1 MRRIEPDTWAG
12 LAVLLVCIAVGT
24 PTLLGWGGTR
34 VPQPVWG
41 ALFVALLATLFAAAV
56 WEDHRPRTAW
66 ACYGASV
73 VLGWLTLLTAPD
85 AGWLPILLVFTA
97 SMGAYVAPRWAG
109 PVVIALN
116 CVVIAAAATLGGVPH
131 SGTALHTLLYL
142 LIQTAGLLSSLS
154 IIREQRMRRELAE
167 AHLELRA
174 ASVILADTARAH
186 ERLRIARELHD
197 LMGHQ
202 LTALTLELE
211 VARHHDGPAARR
223 HVERADRVARN
234 LLRDVR
240 ATVGQLRADAPDL
253 RESLAA
259 VVRDI
264 PGLDIGMWIDDA
276 VRPSEEVTLTLVRV
290 VQEIITN
297 TVRHAGATSL
307 RIRIES
313 TPDQVVRLTSVD
325 DGRGSPRLR
334 LGNGLHGLRERIDAI
349 GGDVRLDGS
358 DGFRVTATL
367 PATVPAT
374 LPATLPATVPA
385 R

>member
-12 LAVLLVCIAVGT
+12 LAVLLVCVAVGT
-24 PTLLGWGGTR
+24 PTLLGAAETR
-34 VPQPVWG
+34 VPLPVWG
-41 ALFVALLATLFAAAV
+41 VLFAALLTTLLAAAA
-56 WEDHRPRTAW
+56 WEDRRPRVAW

-73 VLGWLTLLTAPD
+73 VLGWLTVLTASS

-97 SMGAYVAPRWAG
+97 AMGAYVAPRWAG
-109 PVVIALN
+109 PLVIALN
-116 CVVIAAAATLGGVPH
+116 TAVIAA
-131 SGTALHTLLYL
+131 TASLAGASNAEVGLHTLLYL
-142 LIQTAGLLSSLS
+142 LIQAATLLSSLA
-154 IIREQRMRRELAE
+154 IIREQRLRRELAE

-174 ASVILADTARAH
+174 ASVVLADTARAH

-211 VARHHDGPAARR
+211 VARHHDGPAART
-223 HVERADRVARN
+223 HIERADGVARN

-253 RESLAA
+253 RESLNA

-264 PGLDIGMWIDDA
+264 PGLDIGVRIDDD
-276 VRPSEEVTLTLVRV
+276 VRPSEEVTLTLIRV

-307 RIRIES
+307 SIRIES
-313 TPDQVVRLTSVD
+313 TPDRAVRLTSVD
-325 DGRGSPRLR
+325 DGRGSPQLR
-334 LGNGLHGLRERIDAI
+334 LGNGLRGLRERVDAI
-349 GGDVRLDGS
+349 GGDVRLDSS
-358 DGFRVTATL
+358 DGFRVTAT
-367 PATVPAT
+367 V
-374 LPATLPATVPA
+374 PATVPA